1 MALKD
6 IIGTTSAGIGMI
18 TLILSSIVTGFFYIK
33 DRFALAAEVEKLEHR
48 VNINE
53 LQSLYKISLENLYFY
68 RDQNRKYPDDLKLR
82 EKLKEAEDEVKNL
95 KDLLNAARIKAVE

>member
-18 TLILSSIVTGFFYIK
+18 TLILSSIVTGFFYIE